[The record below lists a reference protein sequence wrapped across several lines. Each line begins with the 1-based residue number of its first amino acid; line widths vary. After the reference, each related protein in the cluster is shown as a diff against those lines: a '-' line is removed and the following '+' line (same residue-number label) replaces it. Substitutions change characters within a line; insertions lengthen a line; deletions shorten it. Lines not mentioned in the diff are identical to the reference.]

1 MEKVHP
7 AKHQLIGVGSL
18 STIIFNRVLTIIPTG
33 FLAGFLNHQ
42 QVGDSET

>member
-18 STIIFNRVLTIIPTG
+18 STIIFNRVLTIIPT
-33 FLAGFLNHQ
+33 AGFLNHQ